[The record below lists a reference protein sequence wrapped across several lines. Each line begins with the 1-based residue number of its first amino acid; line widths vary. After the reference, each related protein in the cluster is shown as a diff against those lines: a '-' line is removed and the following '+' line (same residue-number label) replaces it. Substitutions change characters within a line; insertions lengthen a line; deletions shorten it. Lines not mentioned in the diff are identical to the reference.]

1 MMQANEIKQRFDHI
15 ERSVHQAAQACAADS
30 NVPQDL
36 KQCITQLDQKTTQ
49 AEQIMQSQDE
59 SRIRDCVDQL
69 EELGDR
75 AKMACQKSGGNI
87 NDQLKSAVMQA
98 HSELSTLKHQ
108 LH

>member
-1 MMQANEIKQRFDHI
+1 MMQTNEIRQRFDHI
-15 ERSVHQAAQACAADS
+15 EQSVRQAAQACASSS

-36 KQCITQLDQKTTQ
+36 KQCITQLDQQTSQ
-49 AEQIMQSQDE
+49 AEQVMQSQDE
-59 SRIRDCVDQL
+59 GRIRQCVDQL

-75 AKMACQKSGGNI
+75 AKMACQNSSGGIDDN
-87 NDQLKSAVMQA
+87 LKKAVIQA

>member
-1 MMQANEIKQRFDHI
+1 MMQTSEIKQRFDHI
-15 ERSVHQAAQACAADS
+15 ERSVHEAAQACASSS
-30 NVPQDL
+30 NIPQDL

-49 AEQIMQSQDE
+49 AEQVMQSQDE
-59 SRIRDCVDQL
+59 NRIRECVDQL

-75 AKMACQKSGGNI
+75 AKMACQKSGDGI
-87 NDQLKSAVMQA
+87 NSELKNAVMQA